1 MDTYTATEVVM
12 EMIDASK
19 DSIHQVDEDI
29 KITETT
35 MLQAIMELSHTKS
48 EGLDYSID
56 MLSALLKTN
65 KMEKMLLIAITKQN
79 WELLN
84 PMRNKYRQLA
94 DAMME
99 NMESGVEKNYLSE
112 KTYINNANDLKNT
125 MNWVDDVLSVLRKI
139 GLVL

>member
-19 DSIHQVDEDI
+19 ETIHQVDEDI

-35 MLQAIMELSHTKS
+35 MFQTIMKLSHTKS
-48 EGLDYSID
+48 DKLDFAID
-56 MLSALLKTN
+56 MLSDLLKTT
-65 KMEKMLLIAITKQN
+65 KMEKMLCVAITKQN

-94 DAMME
+94 DALME
-99 NMESGVEKNYLSE
+99 NMEKGVENDLLSE
-112 KTYINNANDLKNT
+112 ETYINNANHLKNT
-125 MNWVDDVLSVLRKI
+125 MNWVDDALSVLRKI
-139 GLVL
+139 GLVM

>member
-19 DSIHQVDEDI
+19 DTIHQVDDDI
-29 KITETT
+29 KTTEST
-35 MLQAIMELSHTKS
+35 MFQAIMNLTHTKS
-48 EGLDYSID
+48 DRLDYSID

-65 KMEKMLLIAITKQN
+65 KMEKMLLVAITKQN

-99 NMESGVEKNYLSE
+99 NMEKGVENNYLSE
-112 KTYINNANDLKNT
+112 ETYINNANNLKNT
-125 MNWVDDVLSVLRKI
+125 MNWVDDALSVLRKI
-139 GLVL
+139 GLVM

>member
-1 MDTYTATEVVM
+1 MDTQTATCFVM

-19 DSIHQVDEDI
+19 DTIHQVDDDI
-29 KITETT
+29 KTTEST
-35 MLQAIMELSHTKS
+35 MFQAIMNLTHTKS
-48 EGLDYSID
+48 DKLDYSID

-65 KMEKMLLIAITKQN
+65 KMEKMLLVAITKQN

-99 NMESGVEKNYLSE
+99 NMEKGVENNYLSE
-112 KTYINNANDLKNT
+112 ETYINNANDLKNT

-139 GLVL
+139 GLVM

>member
-19 DSIHQVDEDI
+19 GNIQDVDNDI
-29 KITETT
+29 KITEST
-35 MLQAIMELSHTKS
+35 MFQAIMKLSHTKS
-48 EGLDYSID
+48 EGLDFSID

-65 KMEKMLLIAITKQN
+65 KMEKMLLVAITKQN

-99 NMESGVEKNYLSE
+99 SMESGVEKNYLSE
-112 KTYINNANDLKNT
+112 KTYINNANHLKRT
-125 MNWVDDVLSVLRKI
+125 MDWVDDALSVLRKI
-139 GLVL
+139 GLIL